1 MYEVKGML
9 KPKPNQQQLRI
20 QQKLIIEEKNVQRSI
35 KEATKRNDIG
45 TAQAFAKEILMLKKA
60 VNCL

>member
-9 KPKPNQQQLRI
+9 KPKPNQQQLRV

-35 KEATKRNDIG
+35 KEASERNDMG
-45 TAQAFAKEILMLKKA
+45 TAQAFAKEISMLKKV